1 MSLCALTLC
10 CGVKIMRVARVENL
24 EVLPAY
30 LRKCLEYGD
39 KPMLVDRYYGEA
51 GAGSQQFMTFRTDVA
66 SEEGKIYGFILSFHM
81 VDFVLALRAA
91 AKRM

>member
-1 MSLCALTLC
+1 M
-10 CGVKIMRVARVENL
+10 
-24 EVLPAY
+24 
-30 LRKCLEYGD
+30 EYSD
-39 KPMLVDRYYGEA
+39 QNSQADRYYGEA

-81 VDFVLALRAA
+81 VDFVPALRAA